1 MLALRWHGRGDV
13 RLDDI
18 PAPEPPPSGWL
29 QLEVIACGICG
40 TDVEEYLHGPT
51 FIPHAEPNRLTG
63 AVAPIVLGH
72 EIAGRVVAVGLGT
85 PDFAIGDVVGV
96 DGLMGCGR
104 CSSCSR
110 GAVNLCDSLAAVG
123 LMSDGGLAERVNVRA
138 DTCVK
143 IPAGAAADT
152 GALAETLA
160 VAVRALRR
168 GRLAEGER
176 VVIFGAGAVGLF
188 ALQAARAMGASQVA
202 VVEPHAHRRALAL
215 ELGASAAWPPG
226 AEVGEADVV
235 VECSGVPDAFAAALS
250 FTRRGGRLVLVGV
263 STVPVAVSPM
273 DIVAGEREV
282 IGSLSHL
289 RKSDFAAAVELLVSG
304 AVRTDGIV
312 SSRIPLAHA
321 LDDGLLALVREPE
334 RHVKILVVP
343 PTSDE
348 AVPER
353 RAFQA

>member
-1 MLALRWHGRGDV
+1 MLALRWHGTEDV
-13 RLDDI
+13 RLDEI
-18 PAPEPPPSGWL
+18 PAPEPPGTGWL

-72 EIAGRVVAVGLGT
+72 EIAGRVIAVGPGT
-85 PDFAIGDVVGV
+85 PDFAVGDVVGV
-96 DGLMGCGR
+96 DGLMGCGG
-104 CSSCSR
+104 CSACTR
-110 GAVNLCDSLAAVG
+110 GEVNLCGSLAAVG
-123 LMSDGGLAERVNVRA
+123 LMSDGGLAEQVNVRA

-143 IPAGAAADT
+143 IPAGAPDET

-168 GRLAEGER
+168 GRLAHGER
-176 VVIFGAGAVGLF
+176 VLIFGAGAVGLF

-202 VVEPHAHRRALAL
+202 VVEPHERRRTLAL
-215 ELGASAAWPPG
+215 ELGASDAWPLG
-226 AEVGEADVV
+226 SEVLEADVV
-235 VECSGVPDAFAAALS
+235 VECSGVPEAFGTALAA
-250 FTRRGGRLVLVGV
+250 TRRGGRLVLVGV
-263 STVPVAVSPM
+263 STAPVAVAPM
-273 DIVAGEREV
+273 EIVAGEREV

-289 RKSDFAAAVELLVSG
+289 RETDFAAAVELLVSG

-312 SSRIPLAHA
+312 TSRIPLAHA
-321 LDDGLLALVREPE
+321 LDEGLMALVREPE

-343 PTSDE
+343 TANAATQTESGGSHP
-348 AVPER
+348 
-353 RAFQA
+353 